1 MLDYVY
7 AVHFFGEEK
16 RMSISRSVCS
26 LLFAL
31 LTLSVA
37 SFGQVSI
44 SVNFAPPALPIY
56 EQPICPDEG
65 YLWTPGYWAFADD
78 DYYWVPGTWV
88 LPPEA
93 GLLWTPPY
101 WGWDG
106 DRFAFYD
113 GYWGPQ
119 VGFYGGIVYGFGYF
133 GEGYDGGRW
142 DHDRFFYNRSVN
154 NVNVTNIHNVY
165 NETVI
170 NNTTVNRVS
179 YNGGN
184 GGIIARPRPQ
194 DETAAHER
202 HVPPLAVQ
210 AQHVQAARSNPQLK
224 ASANQ
229 GKPPIAATSK
239 PGAFNDRQAMP
250 AKQAGAPYNPAAKRA
265 TARGPADRPAADA
278 GNIGATPSPGV
289 HPKDMQPHPRPVA
302 PDTGNSKQDKKYQQ
316 QQEKLYA
323 KQEQDHQKLQ
333 QKQDQEHQRMAKQQ
347 ADEAKNQQM
356 EQRHQ
361 QQTQQMEQRHAQQQ
375 QQLRER
381 QPNMRNQSQRPN
393 EKQ

>member
-1 MLDYVY
+1 MRIRRCV
-7 AVHFFGEEK
+7 
-16 RMSISRSVCS
+16 RS

-31 LTLSVA
+31 ALLTLSAA

-44 SVNFAPPALPIY
+44 SVNFAPPTLPIY
-56 EQPICPDEG
+56 EQPVCPDEG
-65 YLWTPGYWAFADD
+65 YLWIPGYWGFDDD

-113 GYWGPQ
+113 GYWGTQ

-133 GEGYDGGRW
+133 GEGYEGGRW

-184 GGIIARPRPQ
+184 GGITARPRPQ

-202 HVPPLAVQ
+202 HVPPVAAQ
-210 AQHVQAARSNPQLK
+210 TQHVQAARSNPVLR
-224 ASANQ
+224 ASSNQ
-229 GKPPIAATSK
+229 GKPPIAATPK
-239 PGAFNDRQAMP
+239 PGAFNDRQVIP
-250 AKQAGAPYNPAAKRA
+250 AKQAGAPYKPTAKPATGGQVPTERQA
-265 TARGPADRPAADA
+265 TGA
-278 GNIGATPSPGV
+278 GNSGAPTNQGV
-289 HPKDMQPHPRPVA
+289 HPKDMPPHPRPVT
-302 PDTGNSKQDKKYQQ
+302 PNTGNSKQDKKYQQ

-323 KQEQDHQKLQ
+323 Q
-333 QKQDQEHQRMAKQQ
+333 Q
-347 ADEAKNQQM
+347 
-356 EQRHQ
+356 
-361 QQTQQMEQRHAQQQ
+361 
-375 QQLRER
+375 
-381 QPNMRNQSQRPN
+381 
-393 EKQ
+393 